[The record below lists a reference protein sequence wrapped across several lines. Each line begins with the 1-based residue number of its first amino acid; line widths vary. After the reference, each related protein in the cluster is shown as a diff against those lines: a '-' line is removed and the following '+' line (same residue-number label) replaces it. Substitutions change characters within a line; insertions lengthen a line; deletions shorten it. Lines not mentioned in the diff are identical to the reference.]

1 VAWLLYLASAHKLLV
16 YCSTTSFVLA
26 TEALRY
32 QAKMKTGELAQ
43 AGTLYLL
50 ERNEKGIF
58 SRSITWGTVML
69 EYKAIFLPK

>member
-1 VAWLLYLASAHKLLV
+1 LFLPPKRYAFYPTGVR
-16 YCSTTSFVLA
+16 ST
-26 TEALRY
+26 EGGD